1 MLLKYI
7 RKKMV
12 KIELNKIYNIDCIE
26 YMKTLPNNCIDLIIA
41 DPPYFK
47 IVKEEW
53 DNQWKTEE
61 DYLNWCSIWI
71 SECSRILKED
81 GTIYVYGS
89 QQLIT
94 ELEILLKNELIFR
107 KRLIW
112 YRADN
117 QRQRTT
123 IYNENYEPILYFTKT
138 DKYTFNNSALQIPSK
153 YAGQKHKRYDKNGN
167 PYWKE
172 VNPTKQCGDVWEI
185 NKVKGGSKEDTKHK
199 TQKPL
204 MICDRIILASSN
216 EEDLIYI
223 PFGGSGSEIVSCII
237 NNRNYI
243 ATEIN
248 KEYIDEIIIPRIKE
262 LK

>member
-1 MLLKYI
+1 MKIMNQYYINRLKGI
-7 RKKMV
+7 KFIK
-12 KIELNKIYNIDCIE
+12 ELE
-26 YMKTLPNNCIDLIIA
+26 L
-41 DPPYFK
+41 
-47 IVKEEW
+47 
-53 DNQWKTEE
+53 EE
-61 DYLNWCSIWI
+61 DLELSNLDNLVPTTYLIGIWA
-71 SECSRILKED
+71 
-81 GTIYVYGS
+81 
-89 QQLIT
+89 QLDV
-94 ELEILLKNELIFR
+94 L
-107 KRLIW
+107 
-112 YRADN
+112 
-117 QRQRTT
+117 
-123 IYNENYEPILYFTKT
+123 